1 MRVLVAGWVGSSNLG
16 DELVLAG
23 MLRHLRALG
32 ATPVVL
38 SVDPAATARD
48 HGVEAVR
55 SGGPRAL
62 LAAAGSA
69 DALVLGGGGL
79 LQDETSPFNLPF
91 HLARAWA
98 AALRRLPRAGVGLG
112 AGRLDT
118 PPGRALVRATLR
130 RTPVS
135 VRDAPSADLLAG
147 LGLPRPVVAADLA
160 LGLPDVDVVPQD
172 RLVVCLRPWTGGGG
186 LLPASVRARRA
197 SAAPDHALAATAR
210 ELDRVASATGLAPHL
225 VALQADRDGP
235 LHDAVAARMSGPVT
249 TARPTLAELPAE
261 VGSGRVVLA
270 MRYHGALCAVLAGRP
285 AVLVGYSP
293 KVDALASELGP
304 AGRLL
309 PWRPEGLSGAVE
321 AVAAVAGK
329 GTDEARQRLR
339 AREQGNRVIVEQ
351 LLERGSGQRPEVSNT
366 NG

>member
-1 MRVLVAGWVGSSNLG
+1 VLVAGWVGSTNLG

-23 MLRHLRALG
+23 LLRHLRDLG
-32 ATPVVL
+32 AQPVVL
-38 SVDPAATARD
+38 SVDPDATARD

-55 SGGPRAL
+55 SGGPAAL
-62 LAAAGSA
+62 VAAAGGC

-118 PPGRALVRATLR
+118 ALGRRLVRASLR
-130 RTPVS
+130 GMPVS
-135 VRDAPSADLLAG
+135 VRDPGSADLLAA

-160 LGLPDVDVVPQD
+160 LALPDVDVAPAD
-172 RLVVCLRPWTGGGG
+172 RVVVCLRPWAGGGG
-186 LLPASVRARRA
+186 LLPASVRARL
-197 SAAPDHALAATAR
+197 APPQDAGALAATAGALD
-210 ELDRVASATGLAPHL
+210 ELHARTGLVPHL

-235 LHDAVAARMSGPVT
+235 LHDAVADRMTAPVT
-249 TARPTLAELPAE
+249 TARPGLAALPAE
-261 VGSGRVVLA
+261 VASGRVVVA

-293 KVDALASELGP
+293 KVDALAAELGP

-309 PWRPEGLSGAVE
+309 PWRADGLAGAADAVE
-321 AVAAVAGK
+321 QVLPASSAGGPHAAPGARAGNVEVLRGLMSRVAGPM
-329 GTDEARQRLR
+329 
-339 AREQGNRVIVEQ
+339 
-351 LLERGSGQRPEVSNT
+351 S
-366 NG
+366 

>member
-1 MRVLVAGWVGSSNLG
+1 MRVLVAGWVGSTNLG

-23 MLRHLRALG
+23 LLTHLRALG
-32 ATPVVL
+32 AEPVVL
-38 SVDPAATARD
+38 SVDPATTARD

-55 SGGPRAL
+55 TGGPRAL

-91 HLARAWA
+91 HLARSWA
-98 AALRRLPRAGVGLG
+98 ASLRRLPRAGIGLG
-112 AGRLDT
+112 VGRLDSRL
-118 PPGRALVRATLR
+118 GQALVRASLR
-130 RTPVS
+130 GMPVS

-147 LGLPRPVVAADLA
+147 LGLPAPVVAADLA
-160 LGLPDVDVVPQD
+160 LALPDVAVEPSD
-172 RLVVCLRPWTGGGG
+172 RLVVCLRPWSGGGG
-186 LLPASVRARRA
+186 LLPASVRARLA
-197 SAAPDHALAATAR
+197 PAAPDAAVAATAA
-210 ELDRVASATGLAPHL
+210 ELDRVSAATGLATHL

-235 LHDAVAARMSGPVT
+235 LHDAVAARMTTTVT
-249 TARPTLAELPAE
+249 TARPSLQELPAE

-293 KVDALASELGP
+293 KVEALAGELGP

-309 PWRPEGLSGAVE
+309 PWRAGGLGGAVE
-321 AVAAVAGK
+321 AVGRVLPH
-329 GTDEARQRLR
+329 GTAEARERLR
-339 AREQGNRVIVEQ
+339 LRERGNRDVLLR
-351 LLERGSGQRPEVSNT
+351 LLE
-366 NG
+366 NGRQLPIS